1 MIVPTATGAAT
12 LAVAGKKV
20 PGPVCPRNSA
30 KPVSLKAYF
39 NAFTT
44 VPGVNMSESTIPP
57 QSIPEDS
64 PEGVVLGKVH
74 TLATRIRGDFM
85 GQAIAIDIL
94 IADILAN
101 YFTPNNERRMLL
113 QSEVF
118 STSTFGKNINVLKA
132 VVKHS
137 FASFNKSNPEVLSDL
152 DELRMFRNKLAHALL
167 DLSDEWMAQ
176 GHTDRIRL
184 LSFNKGKPVHS
195 IITIEDSNKA
205 LGKASVILFGLVN
218 LQKMV
223 LGTAPVSG
231 TGA

>member
-1 MIVPTATGAAT
+1 
-12 LAVAGKKV
+12 
-20 PGPVCPRNSA
+20 
-30 KPVSLKAYF
+30 
-39 NAFTT
+39 
-44 VPGVNMSESTIPP
+44 MSEPTIPL
-57 QSIPEDS
+57 QSIPGDS
-64 PEGVVLGKVH
+64 PEGVALGKVH
-74 TLATRIRGDFM
+74 ALATRIRGDFM

-113 QSEVF
+113 QSEVL
-118 STSTFGKNINVLKA
+118 STSTFSKNINVLKA

-195 IITIEDSNKA
+195 IITIADSNKA
-205 LGKASVILFGLVN
+205 LGKASVILFGLVK
-218 LQKMV
+218 LQEMV
-223 LGTAPVSG
+223 LGMAPVSG
-231 TGA
+231 TGT